1 MELCEGL
8 EHAMAI
14 VHASDSCFESVTL
27 SLVVAMRYLLT
38 TYNDPE
44 QVFRTLVDLFYD
56 DRMNI
61 GTGYEYPTDDAEV
74 LSGYKLYMDL
84 LKLSRELEEYEL
96 MVMLLCYTHVILENG
111 GEPQDYKDELVRSVL
126 EDL

>member
-1 MELCEGL
+1 
-8 EHAMAI
+8 MAI
-14 VHASDSCFESVTL
+14 VHASGSCFESVTL

-61 GTGYEYPTDDAEV
+61 GIGYEYPTDDAEV
-74 LSGYKLYMDL
+74 SSGYKLYMDL